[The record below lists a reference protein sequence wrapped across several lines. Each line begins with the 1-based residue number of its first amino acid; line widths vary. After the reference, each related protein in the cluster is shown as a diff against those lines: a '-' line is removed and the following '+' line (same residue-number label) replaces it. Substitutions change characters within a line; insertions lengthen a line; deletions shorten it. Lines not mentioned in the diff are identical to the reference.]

1 MIPSFSLPC
10 SLKPWSA
17 CECKH
22 VLGLRLGSS
31 KASPDNV
38 FSCYRSTLS
47 GHPSEGFSLSLSAMP
62 AY

>member
-38 FSCYRSTLS
+38 FSCYRSTLFQ
-47 GHPSEGFSLSLSAMP
+47 GTLQKASACL
-62 AY
+62 

>member
-1 MIPSFSLPC
+1 VIPSFSLPC

-38 FSCYRSTLS
+38 FSCYRSTLFQ
-47 GHPSEGFSLSLSAMP
+47 GTLQKASACR
-62 AY
+62 